1 MITRRQILHQFK
13 YRASDVVITH
23 EIYNEGSPYPM
34 SHYEI
39 EATPPVE
46 LPMSETGYKSL
57 FMPYYD
63 QELEGLIKAS
73 SEWRDQ
79 CVNEVQPSLF

>member
-1 MITRRQILHQFK
+1 
-13 YRASDVVITH
+13 
-23 EIYNEGSPYPM
+23 M

-39 EATPPVE
+39 EATPTVE
-46 LPMSETGYKSL
+46 LPMSETGYRS
-57 FMPYYD
+57 FFTPHCNETVE
-63 QELEGLIKAS
+63 ELIEAS

>member
-1 MITRRQILHQFK
+1 
-13 YRASDVVITH
+13 
-23 EIYNEGSPYPM
+23 M